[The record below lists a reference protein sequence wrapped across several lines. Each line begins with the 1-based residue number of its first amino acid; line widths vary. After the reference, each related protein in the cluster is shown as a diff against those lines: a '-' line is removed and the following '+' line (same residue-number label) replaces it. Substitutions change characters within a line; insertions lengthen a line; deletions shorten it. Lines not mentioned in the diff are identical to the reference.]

1 MISGKTIISVIHY
14 EPCLSKPFAEI
25 FTCFNFVF
33 DDQYFHLAPRLAA
46 KVILF
51 RPRSLSTDYSK
62 NDNIVIIL
70 SPDKQSAFCK
80 VTLVI
85 LWTSFEPFTRSAW
98 TRSVMFKLKLLS
110 ISTIFILAG
119 CVSLA
124 PEYQRP
130 AAPVPQQFSLSR
142 NSLTPAVNGY
152 QDTGWRNFFVD
163 PQVTRLIT
171 EALNN
176 NRDLRMAAL
185 KVEEARAQFNVTDAD
200 RYPQLNA
207 SSGITYSGGLKGD
220 KPTTQEYDAG
230 LELSYELD
238 FFGKLKNM
246 SDADRQN
253 YFASEEA
260 RRAVHILLVSSVS
273 QSYFSQQLAYEQL
286 RIARETLKN
295 YQQSYAFVEQQLVT
309 GSTNVLALEQ
319 ARGQIES
326 TRAEIA
332 KREGDLAKANNALQL
347 VLGTYR
353 ALPSEKGMKGGEIA
367 PVKLPPNLSS
377 QILLQ
382 RPDIMEAE
390 YQLKAADANIGAA
403 RAAFFPSITL
413 TSGLSA
419 SSTELSSLFTSGS
432 GMWNFIPKIEIPIF
446 NAGRNKANLKLAEI
460 RQQQSVVNYEQKIQS
475 AFKDVS
481 DTLALRDSLSQQ
493 LESQQRYLDSLQI
506 TLQRAR
512 GLYASGAVSYIEV
525 LDAERSLFATQQT
538 ILDLTYSRQVNE
550 INLFTALG
558 GGWVE

>member
-1 MISGKTIISVIHY
+1 MFTI
-14 EPCLSKPFAEI
+14 K
-25 FTCFNFVF
+25 
-33 DDQYFHLAPRLAA
+33 R
-46 KVILF
+46 
-51 RPRSLSTDYSK
+51 
-62 NDNIVIIL
+62 
-70 SPDKQSAFCK
+70 
-80 VTLVI
+80 
-85 LWTSFEPFTRSAW
+85 
-98 TRSVMFKLKLLS
+98 LS
-110 ISTIFILAG
+110 ISTIFLLAG

-142 NSLTPAVNGY
+142 NGLMPAAQNY
-152 QDTGWRNFFVD
+152 QDSGWRNFFAD
-163 PQVTRLIT
+163 PQVTRLIA
-171 EALNN
+171 EALSN

-207 SSGITYSGGLKGD
+207 SSGITYSGGLKSD
-220 KPTTQEYDAG
+220 KPTSQEYDAG

-238 FFGKLKNM
+238 FFGKLRNM
-246 SDADRQN
+246 SEAERQN
-253 YFASEEA
+253 FFASEEA
-260 RRAVHILLVSSVS
+260 RRAVHILLIASVS
-273 QSYFSQQLAYEQL
+273 QSYFSQQLAYKQL

-332 KREGDLAKANNALQL
+332 KREGELAQANNALQL

-353 ALPSEKGMKGGEIA
+353 VLPAENGASDSAMT

-377 QILLQ
+377 DILLQ

-403 RAAFFPSITL
+403 RAAFFPSISL
-413 TSGLSA
+413 TSGLST
-419 SSTELSSLFTSGS
+419 SSTALSSLFTPAS
-432 GMWNFIPKIEIPIF
+432 GMWNFIPKIDIPIF
-446 NAGRNKANLKLAEI
+446 NAGRNNANLKLAEI
-460 RQQQSVVNYEQKIQS
+460 RQQQSVVNYEQKIQA
-475 AFKDVS
+475 AFKDVA
-481 DTLALRDSLSQQ
+481 DALALRDSINNQINA
-493 LESQQRYLDSLQI
+493 QQRYLDSLQI

-538 ILDLTYSRQVNE
+538 LLDLTNSGQVNE
-550 INLFTALG
+550 INLYTALG

>member
-1 MISGKTIISVIHY
+1 M
-14 EPCLSKPFAEI
+14 
-25 FTCFNFVF
+25 FT
-33 DDQYFHLAPRLAA
+33 
-46 KVILF
+46 
-51 RPRSLSTDYSK
+51 
-62 NDNIVIIL
+62 
-70 SPDKQSAFCK
+70 
-80 VTLVI
+80 
-85 LWTSFEPFTRSAW
+85 
-98 TRSVMFKLKLLS
+98 LKRLS
-110 ISTIFILAG
+110 ISTIFLLAG

-142 NSLTPAVNGY
+142 NGLMPAAQNY
-152 QDTGWRNFFVD
+152 QDSGWRNFFAD
-163 PQVTRLIT
+163 PQVTRLIA
-171 EALNN
+171 EALSN

-207 SSGITYSGGLKGD
+207 SSGITYSGGLKSD
-220 KPTTQEYDAG
+220 KPTSQEYDAS

-238 FFGKLKNM
+238 FFGKLRNM
-246 SDADRQN
+246 SEADRQN
-253 YFASEEA
+253 FFASEEA

-273 QSYFSQQLAYEQL
+273 QSYFSQQLAYKQL

-332 KREGDLAKANNALQL
+332 KREGELAQANNALQL

-353 ALPSEKGMKGGEIA
+353 ALPAENGASDSA
-367 PVKLPPNLSS
+367 LTPVKLPPNLSS
-377 QILLQ
+377 DILLQ

-403 RAAFFPSITL
+403 RAAFFPSISL
-413 TSGLSA
+413 TSGLST
-419 SSTELSSLFTSGS
+419 SSSALSSLFTPAS
-432 GMWNFIPKIEIPIF
+432 GMWNFIPKIDIPIF
-446 NAGRNKANLKLAEI
+446 NAGRNNANLKLAEI
-460 RQQQSVVNYEQKIQS
+460 RQQQSVVNYEQKIQA
-475 AFKDVS
+475 AFKDVA
-481 DTLALRDSLSQQ
+481 DALALRDSINNQIDA
-493 LESQQRYLDSLQI
+493 QQRYLDSLQI

-525 LDAERSLFATQQT
+525 LDAERSLFTTQQT
-538 ILDLTYSRQVNE
+538 LLDLTNSRQVNE
-550 INLFTALG
+550 INLYTALG

>member
-1 MISGKTIISVIHY
+1 
-14 EPCLSKPFAEI
+14 
-25 FTCFNFVF
+25 
-33 DDQYFHLAPRLAA
+33 
-46 KVILF
+46 
-51 RPRSLSTDYSK
+51 
-62 NDNIVIIL
+62 
-70 SPDKQSAFCK
+70 
-80 VTLVI
+80 
-85 LWTSFEPFTRSAW
+85 
-98 TRSVMFKLKLLS
+98 
-110 ISTIFILAG
+110 
-119 CVSLA
+119 
-124 PEYQRP
+124 
-130 AAPVPQQFSLSR
+130 
-142 NSLTPAVNGY
+142 
-152 QDTGWRNFFVD
+152 
-163 PQVTRLIT
+163 
-171 EALNN
+171 
-176 NRDLRMAAL
+176 
-185 KVEEARAQFNVTDAD
+185 
-200 RYPQLNA
+200 
-207 SSGITYSGGLKGD
+207 
-220 KPTTQEYDAG
+220 
-230 LELSYELD
+230 
-238 FFGKLKNM
+238 
-246 SDADRQN
+246 
-253 YFASEEA
+253 
-260 RRAVHILLVSSVS
+260 
-273 QSYFSQQLAYEQL
+273 
-286 RIARETLKN
+286 
-295 YQQSYAFVEQQLVT
+295 
-309 GSTNVLALEQ
+309 
-319 ARGQIES
+319 
-326 TRAEIA
+326 
-332 KREGDLAKANNALQL
+332 
-347 VLGTYR
+347 GTYR
-353 ALPSEKGMKGGEIA
+353 AVPSEKGMKGGEIA

-413 TSGLSA
+413 TSGLSS

>member
-1 MISGKTIISVIHY
+1 M
-14 EPCLSKPFAEI
+14 
-25 FTCFNFVF
+25 FT
-33 DDQYFHLAPRLAA
+33 
-46 KVILF
+46 
-51 RPRSLSTDYSK
+51 
-62 NDNIVIIL
+62 
-70 SPDKQSAFCK
+70 
-80 VTLVI
+80 
-85 LWTSFEPFTRSAW
+85 
-98 TRSVMFKLKLLS
+98 LKRLS
-110 ISTIFILAG
+110 ISTIFLLAG

-142 NSLTPAVNGY
+142 NGLMPAAQNY
-152 QDTGWRNFFVD
+152 QHSGWRNFFAD
-163 PQVTRLIT
+163 PQVTRLIA
-171 EALNN
+171 EALSN

-207 SSGITYSGGLKGD
+207 SSGITYSGGLKSD
-220 KPTTQEYDAG
+220 KPTSQEYDAG

-238 FFGKLKNM
+238 FFGKLRNM
-246 SDADRQN
+246 SEADRQN
-253 YFASEEA
+253 FFASEEA

-273 QSYFSQQLAYEQL
+273 QSYFSQQLAYKQL

-319 ARGQIES
+319 ARGQSES

-332 KREGDLAKANNALQL
+332 KREGELAQANNALQL

-353 ALPSEKGMKGGEIA
+353 ALPAENGASDSA
-367 PVKLPPNLSS
+367 LTPVKLPPNLSS
-377 QILLQ
+377 DILLQ

-403 RAAFFPSITL
+403 RAAFFPSISL
-413 TSGLSA
+413 TSGLST
-419 SSTELSSLFTSGS
+419 SSTALSSLFTPAS
-432 GMWNFIPKIEIPIF
+432 GMWNFIPKIDIPIF
-446 NAGRNKANLKLAEI
+446 NAGRNNANLKLAEI
-460 RQQQSVVNYEQKIQS
+460 RQQQSVVNYEQKIQA
-475 AFKDVS
+475 AFKDVA
-481 DTLALRDSLSQQ
+481 DALALRDSINNQIDA
-493 LESQQRYLDSLQI
+493 QQRYLDSLQI

-538 ILDLTYSRQVNE
+538 LLDLINSRQVNE
-550 INLFTALG
+550 INLYTALG

>member
-1 MISGKTIISVIHY
+1 M
-14 EPCLSKPFAEI
+14 
-25 FTCFNFVF
+25 FT
-33 DDQYFHLAPRLAA
+33 
-46 KVILF
+46 
-51 RPRSLSTDYSK
+51 
-62 NDNIVIIL
+62 
-70 SPDKQSAFCK
+70 
-80 VTLVI
+80 
-85 LWTSFEPFTRSAW
+85 
-98 TRSVMFKLKLLS
+98 LKRLS
-110 ISTIFILAG
+110 ISTIFLLAG

-142 NSLTPAVNGY
+142 NGLMPAAQNY
-152 QDTGWRNFFVD
+152 QDSGWRNFFAD
-163 PQVTRLIT
+163 PQVTRLIA
-171 EALNN
+171 EGLSN

-207 SSGITYSGGLKGD
+207 SSGITYSGGLKSD
-220 KPTTQEYDAG
+220 KPTSQEYDAG

-238 FFGKLKNM
+238 FFGKLRNM
-246 SDADRQN
+246 SEADRQN
-253 YFASEEA
+253 FFASEEA

-273 QSYFSQQLAYEQL
+273 QSYFSQQLAYKQL

-332 KREGDLAKANNALQL
+332 KREGELAQANNSLQL

-353 ALPSEKGMKGGEIA
+353 ALPAENGASDSAMT

-377 QILLQ
+377 DILLQ

-390 YQLKAADANIGAA
+390 YQLKEADANIGAA
-403 RAAFFPSITL
+403 RAAFFPSISL
-413 TSGLSA
+413 TSGLST
-419 SSTELSSLFTSGS
+419 SSTALSSLFTPAS
-432 GMWNFIPKIEIPIF
+432 GMWNFIPKIDIPIF
-446 NAGRNKANLKLAEI
+446 NAGRNNANLKLAEI
-460 RQQQSVVNYEQKIQS
+460 RQQQSVVNYEQKIQA
-475 AFKDVS
+475 AFKDVA
-481 DTLALRDSLSQQ
+481 DALALRDSINNQIDA
-493 LESQQRYLDSLQI
+493 QQRYLDSLQI

-525 LDAERSLFATQQT
+525 LDAERSLFTTQQT
-538 ILDLTYSRQVNE
+538 LLDLINSRQVNE
-550 INLFTALG
+550 INLYTALG

>member
-1 MISGKTIISVIHY
+1 M
-14 EPCLSKPFAEI
+14 
-25 FTCFNFVF
+25 FT
-33 DDQYFHLAPRLAA
+33 
-46 KVILF
+46 
-51 RPRSLSTDYSK
+51 
-62 NDNIVIIL
+62 
-70 SPDKQSAFCK
+70 
-80 VTLVI
+80 
-85 LWTSFEPFTRSAW
+85 
-98 TRSVMFKLKLLS
+98 LKRLS
-110 ISTIFILAG
+110 ISTIFLLAG

-124 PEYQRP
+124 PQYQRP

-142 NSLTPAVNGY
+142 NGLMPAAQNY
-152 QDTGWRNFFVD
+152 QDSGWRNFFDD
-163 PQVTRLIT
+163 PQVTRLIA
-171 EALNN
+171 EALSN

-207 SSGITYSGGLKGD
+207 SSGITYSGGLKSD
-220 KPTTQEYDAG
+220 KPTSQAYDAG

-238 FFGKLKNM
+238 FFGKLRNM
-246 SDADRQN
+246 SEADRQN
-253 YFASEEA
+253 FFASEEA

-273 QSYFSQQLAYEQL
+273 QSYFSQQLAYKQL

-332 KREGDLAKANNALQL
+332 KREGELAQANNALQL

-353 ALPSEKGMKGGEIA
+353 ALPAENGASDSA
-367 PVKLPPNLSS
+367 LTPVKLPPNLSS
-377 QILLQ
+377 DILLQ

-403 RAAFFPSITL
+403 RAAFFPSISL
-413 TSGLSA
+413 TSGLST
-419 SSTELSSLFTSGS
+419 SSTALSSLFTPAS
-432 GMWNFIPKIEIPIF
+432 GMWNFIPKIDIPIF
-446 NAGRNKANLKLAEI
+446 NAGRNNANLKLAEI
-460 RQQQSVVNYEQKIQS
+460 RQQQSVVNYEQKIQA
-475 AFKDVS
+475 AFKDVA
-481 DTLALRDSLSQQ
+481 DALALRDSINNQIDA
-493 LESQQRYLDSLQI
+493 QQRYLDSLQI

-538 ILDLTYSRQVNE
+538 LLDLTNSRQVNE
-550 INLFTALG
+550 INLYTALG

>member
-1 MISGKTIISVIHY
+1 M
-14 EPCLSKPFAEI
+14 
-25 FTCFNFVF
+25 FT
-33 DDQYFHLAPRLAA
+33 
-46 KVILF
+46 
-51 RPRSLSTDYSK
+51 
-62 NDNIVIIL
+62 
-70 SPDKQSAFCK
+70 
-80 VTLVI
+80 
-85 LWTSFEPFTRSAW
+85 
-98 TRSVMFKLKLLS
+98 LKRLS
-110 ISTIFILAG
+110 ISTIFLLAG

-142 NSLTPAVNGY
+142 NGLMPAAQNY
-152 QDTGWRNFFVD
+152 QDSGWRNFFAD
-163 PQVTRLIT
+163 PQVTRLIA
-171 EALNN
+171 EALSN

-185 KVEEARAQFNVTDAD
+185 KVDEARAQFNVTDAD

-207 SSGITYSGGLKGD
+207 SSGITYSGGLKSD
-220 KPTTQEYDAG
+220 KPTSQEYDAS

-238 FFGKLKNM
+238 FFGKLRNM
-246 SDADRQN
+246 SEADRQN
-253 YFASEEA
+253 FFASEEA

-273 QSYFSQQLAYEQL
+273 QSYFSQQLAYKQL

-332 KREGDLAKANNALQL
+332 KREGELAQANNALQL

-353 ALPSEKGMKGGEIA
+353 VLPAENGASDSAMT

-377 QILLQ
+377 DILLQ

-403 RAAFFPSITL
+403 RAAFFPSISL
-413 TSGLSA
+413 TSGLST
-419 SSTELSSLFTSGS
+419 SSTALSSLFTPAS
-432 GMWNFIPKIEIPIF
+432 GMWNFIPKIDIPIF
-446 NAGRNKANLKLAEI
+446 NAGRNNANLKLAEI
-460 RQQQSVVNYEQKIQS
+460 RQQQSVVNYEQKIQA
-475 AFKDVS
+475 AFKDVA
-481 DTLALRDSLSQQ
+481 DALALRDSINNQIDA
-493 LESQQRYLDSLQI
+493 QQRYLDSLQI

-538 ILDLTYSRQVNE
+538 LLDLINSRQVNE
-550 INLFTALG
+550 INLYIALG

>member
-1 MISGKTIISVIHY
+1 M
-14 EPCLSKPFAEI
+14 
-25 FTCFNFVF
+25 FT
-33 DDQYFHLAPRLAA
+33 
-46 KVILF
+46 
-51 RPRSLSTDYSK
+51 
-62 NDNIVIIL
+62 
-70 SPDKQSAFCK
+70 
-80 VTLVI
+80 
-85 LWTSFEPFTRSAW
+85 
-98 TRSVMFKLKLLS
+98 LKRLS
-110 ISTIFILAG
+110 ISTIFLLAG

-142 NSLTPAVNGY
+142 NGLMPAAQNY
-152 QDTGWRNFFVD
+152 QDSGWRNFFAD
-163 PQVTRLIT
+163 PQVTRLIA
-171 EALNN
+171 EALSN

-185 KVEEARAQFNVTDAD
+185 KVDEARAQFNVTDAD

-207 SSGITYSGGLKGD
+207 SSGITYSGGLKSD
-220 KPTTQEYDAG
+220 KPTSQEYDAS

-238 FFGKLKNM
+238 FFGKLRNM
-246 SDADRQN
+246 SEADRQN
-253 YFASEEA
+253 FFASEEA

-273 QSYFSQQLAYEQL
+273 QSYFSQQLAYKQL

-332 KREGDLAKANNALQL
+332 KREGELAQANNALQL

-353 ALPSEKGMKGGEIA
+353 VLPAENGASDSAMT

-377 QILLQ
+377 DILLQ

-403 RAAFFPSITL
+403 RAAFFPSISL
-413 TSGLSA
+413 TSGLST
-419 SSTELSSLFTSGS
+419 SSTALSSLFTPTS
-432 GMWNFIPKIEIPIF
+432 GMWNFIPKIDIPIF
-446 NAGRNKANLKLAEI
+446 NAGKNKANLKLAEI
-460 RQQQSVVNYEQKIQS
+460 RQQQSVVNYEQKIQA
-475 AFKDVS
+475 AFKDVA
-481 DTLALRDSLSQQ
+481 DALALRDSINNQIDA
-493 LESQQRYLDSLQI
+493 QQRYLDSLQI

-538 ILDLTYSRQVNE
+538 LLDLINSRQVNE
-550 INLFTALG
+550 INLYIALG